1 MLVRLLVLLAAI
13 LPLCA
18 QDSEVT
24 KFLEELRA
32 NRDDARTELLT
43 APKCHPLNDE
53 RAAIQAALAQVNSPQ

>member
-24 KFLEELRA
+24 KFLEEMRD
-32 NRDDARTELLT
+32 NRDDARTQLLT
-43 APKCHPLNDE
+43 ALEYHPLNDE
-53 RAAIQAALAQVNSPQ
+53 RAAIQAALIQVTPQ